1 MNQVRVIKGGRDF
14 GTDTIG
20 MHIQASLGSANLL
33 MAVTSAFG
41 MMNKSTSGLMDL
53 RMELKSNWVLSKDK
67 SAYSLFQVNR
77 T

>member
-1 MNQVRVIKGGRDF
+1 MNQVRVIKGRRGF

-33 MAVTSAFG
+33 MAVTSASG
-41 MMNKSTSGLMDL
+41 MMNKSTGGLMDL

-67 SAYSLFQVNR
+67 SAYSLFQANR